1 MKRSLKSIWQLPTNK
16 ESQWGKQQWKNLL
29 SRNLSW
35 SPRSCVHC
43 RRCQPAVTATSVS
56 ASLPIHHKVT
66 SFAGQSSK
74 QDRTF
79 QVLYSKCSLHIFSS
93 PFTVFNTTQAHKSK
107 KRKKKKKYIHSV
119 WALCASWCLFL
130 DLNALPHYSSRAQK
144 DQAKLAHFS
153 LLQHDLLW
161 GSNGPEW
168 TVVITALPSDHHPWL
183 H

>member
-56 ASLPIHHKVT
+56 ASLPNHHKVT

-107 KRKKKKKYIHSV
+107 KRKKKKSTYTLYGHFVPLGVS
-119 WALCASWCLFL
+119 SWTWMPCL
-130 DLNALPHYSSRAQK
+130 
-144 DQAKLAHFS
+144 
-153 LLQHDLLW
+153 
-161 GSNGPEW
+161 
-168 TVVITALPSDHHPWL
+168 ITALVHRKIRLNWPTSPCCNKICYEGAMVQNGQ
-183 H
+183 